1 MEPFT
6 PITTVEQLEAFGTP
20 VPRNRDK
27 VLTTLEDVHR
37 EWIAATP
44 LAFVATSS
52 ADGRCD
58 VSPKGD
64 PPGFIRV
71 LSPTRLAIP
80 ERPGNRR
87 MDGFRN
93 ILENPRAG
101 LTCLI
106 PGRGDTLRVNGRAHL
121 VTDLPDFDTMI
132 VKGHRPSLALILDIE
147 EVFFH
152 CPKAFRRS
160 KTWVPET
167 WQPTSARP
175 YADIALA
182 LWRKDQPED
191 EVRRH
196 YTDNVENEDLYP
208 VKGGVV

>member
-6 PITTVEQLEAFGTP
+6 PITTVEQLEVFGTP
-20 VPRNRDK
+20 MPRVRDK
-27 VLTTLEDVHR
+27 VLTALEDVHR
-37 EWIAATP
+37 EWIEATT
-44 LAFVATSS
+44 LVFVATSS
-52 ADGRCD
+52 AGGTCD

-71 LSPTRLAIP
+71 LGPMRIAIP

-101 LTCLI
+101 LICLI
-106 PGRGDTLRVNGRAHL
+106 PGRGDTLRVNGRAQL
-121 VTDLPDFDTMI
+121 VTDLPDFDTMV
-132 VKGHRPSLALILDIE
+132 VKGHRPSLALVLDVD

-160 KTWVPET
+160 GTWVPET
-167 WQPTSARP
+167 WQPSAARP
-175 YADIALA
+175 YADIAIA
-182 LWRKDQPED
+182 LWRNDQPED

-196 YTDNVENEDLYP
+196 ANTVETEALYP
-208 VKGGVV
+208 VDGDV